1 MEANLSFEKK
11 SSRAPLTEGCCRLA
25 FPCMRPSAG
34 TAPFCTSSRQTWI
47 SARPLYSVVQ
57 LLICSRPFQSKN
69 SNVRGGGGVGEAAG
83 RGEAKGE
90 ERKKTEEQRENADGI
105 SMHPLWDPRRWRT
118 GNKTWLH
125 CGRVQRGAGL
135 CGCVVLR
142 TYDSG
147 RAARKTCGEESW
159 GCKKSGFLPEFDVFA
174 LLDRVMW
181 CFSASA
187 VGVLHQRSGILF
199 MMSPQLD
206 TVWWGSRK
214 PVLKGRFI
222 FLILTLEV
230 FLVMCAVWVLS
241 AHLFILL
248 DVCVPI
254 EGRRDEVL
262 LHANLVV
269 SIALIL
275 STESLVGFFQL
286 DFVLLQKIHSAAN
299 TSLWHFHILFSN
311 MIIKLHSSR
320 MTATSPALSLLLC
333 YAIHILLNDQP
344 ISWKV
349 SESSC
354 LLSWRLMFFSTH
366 FMS

>member
-125 CGRVQRGAGL
+125 CGWVQRGAGL

-159 GCKKSGFLPEFDVFA
+159 GCKKSGFLSEFDVFA

-181 CFSASA
+181 CFFCLRCRSASPEKWHFIHDVTA
-187 VGVLHQRSGILF
+187 IRYCVMRQQKAGFKGSVHIFNLNPGGFSGNVRSVG
-199 MMSPQLD
+199 
-206 TVWWGSRK
+206 
-214 PVLKGRFI
+214 FI
-222 FLILTLEV
+222 CTFIYP
-230 FLVMCAVWVLS
+230 FRCMCAYRGQKGWG
-241 AHLFILL
+241 I
-248 DVCVPI
+248 
-254 EGRRDEVL
+254 
-262 LHANLVV
+262 
-269 SIALIL
+269 IA
-275 STESLVGFFQL
+275 
-286 DFVLLQKIHSAAN
+286 
-299 TSLWHFHILFSN
+299 
-311 MIIKLHSSR
+311 R
-320 MTATSPALSLLLC
+320 
-333 YAIHILLNDQP
+333 
-344 ISWKV
+344 
-349 SESSC
+349 
-354 LLSWRLMFFSTH
+354 
-366 FMS
+366 